1 MKYIV
6 LVFSYALSSL
16 AYAGICNA
24 EIEKAT
30 SGINF
35 GQIIGLIEKESDG
48 YDTFTQS
55 LRAIEPVVDLRRDN
69 QFYLSNGQFKRKTV
83 NLNGDALEGEFAGL
97 YFSGTSSSSS
107 PFGLFISFDNKS
119 CKVRSVSYDVP
130 L

>member
-6 LVFSYALSSL
+6 LIFSYALSSL
-16 AYAGICNA
+16 AYAGSCNA

-30 SGINF
+30 SGITF
-35 GQIIGLIEKESDG
+35 GQIIGLIEKEGDG

-55 LRAIEPVVDLRRDN
+55 LRAIEPLVELRRDN
-69 QFYLSNGQFKRKTV
+69 QFYLSNSQYKRKTAH
-83 NLNGDALEGEFAGL
+83 LNGGALEGEFAGL
-97 YFSGTSSSSS
+97 YFSGTSSPSS